1 MQDGSGRIFCR
12 TCAGT
17 LPPCL
22 ACGAPVDARGCIV
35 GEGRFRCWIC
45 STSAVDDPDQAQKLY
60 AEVQETMAQEL
71 GMVLN
76 IPTALVPMEPMQFQ
90 AMIETQMIADAHST
104 ELRQP
109 RGLYVRKGRKRGIYM
124 QLGLPR
130 VHSIEVIAHELGHAW
145 QIERSPLLTDPA
157 LVEGF
162 AEWVAFQVL
171 NSLGEVAAMK
181 VMLGRSDIY
190 GEGLRQIL
198 GWRIDDP
205 WAVLERSNT

>member
-1 MQDGSGRIFCR
+1 MISRYCNLCGRKLTGQYFTYTSDSLPVQGRLVVCADCDAFAPRCRNCSRPMIERLAEEGICVSCLAGLRRCHACGLPAKEGIEMQDGSGRIFCR

-76 IPTALVPMEPMQFQ
+76 IPTALVPMEPMPFQ
-90 AMIETQMIADAHST
+90 AMIETQLIADGHST
-104 ELRQP
+104 
-109 RGLYVRKGRKRGIYM
+109 
-124 QLGLPR
+124 
-130 VHSIEVIAHELGHAW
+130 
-145 QIERSPLLTDPA
+145 
-157 LVEGF
+157 
-162 AEWVAFQVL
+162 
-171 NSLGEVAAMK
+171 
-181 VMLGRSDIY
+181 
-190 GEGLRQIL
+190 
-198 GWRIDDP
+198 
-205 WAVLERSNT
+205 